1 MSRLW
6 VRLSAMITSVLFFVF
21 FLQFLAIVLDEG
33 PGPRGAGPDVAG
45 PGGAMEGQAIARHD
59 EDEPDKAEIKRRLLE
74 FFALSALVG
83 LAGGFLIGRVVSRPV
98 AELAKAAGRLG
109 SGELSARVEPKGA
122 KELRE
127 LALSF
132 NAMAEG
138 LEEAER
144 LRKNLLADLSHELRT
159 PLAVLDGSLRAALD
173 GVYPLDEAGIANLL
187 GQTGHLVRLVGE
199 LRELTL
205 AEAGK
210 LPLRL
215 EACELS
221 ELVRDCVQAL
231 EPLAADKALRLEC
244 RVPGPLVAAADPT
257 RVRQIL
263 FNLLGNAIRHSFPGG
278 LVAVEGGSG
287 DSPPAEGP
295 KAWLAV
301 VDSGEGL
308 LPEELARVFE
318 RFYRADSSRSRE
330 TGGSGLGLP
339 IALALAEAQGGSL
352 QAASAGRG
360 KGCTFT
366 LFLPMIHDPAQGRGR
381 SER

>member
-6 VRLSAMITSVLFFVF
+6 VRLSAMLAGVLFFVF

-33 PGPRGAGPDVAG
+33 PGPRGAGP
-45 PGGAMEGQAIARHD
+45 GGAEEGRAVVRHD
-59 EDEPDKAEIKRRLLE
+59 EGEAERAEIKRRLLE

-83 LAGGFLIGRVVSRPV
+83 LAGGFLVGRVVSRPV
-98 AELAKAAGRLG
+98 AEIAKAAGRLG
-109 SGELSARVEPKGA
+109 SGELSARVEPRGA

-132 NAMAEG
+132 NSMAEG
-138 LEEAER
+138 LEEAEC
-144 LRKNLLADLSHELRT
+144 LRKNLVADLSHELRT

-205 AEAGK
+205 AEAKK

-215 EACELS
+215 EACVLS
-221 ELVRDCVQAL
+221 ELAGDCVQAL
-231 EPLAADKALRLEC
+231 EPLAAEKSLRLEC
-244 RVPGPLVAAADPT
+244 RVPRPLVAAADPT

-263 FNLLGNAIRHSFPGG
+263 FNLLGTAIRHSFPGG
-278 LVAVEGGSG
+278 TIVVEGGSEA
-287 DSPPAEGP
+287 SEPQV
-295 KAWLAV
+295 WLAV
-301 VDSGEGL
+301 ADSGEGL

-318 RFYRADSSRSRE
+318 RFYRADPSRSRE

-352 QAASAGRG
+352 SAASAGRG
-360 KGCTFT
+360 RGCTFT
-366 LFLPMIHDPAQGRGR
+366 LRLPMIHAPAQGRGR
-381 SER
+381 SEP

>member
-6 VRLSAMITSVLFFVF
+6 VRLSAMIAGVLFFVF
-21 FLQFLAIVLDEG
+21 FLQFLAIVLE
-33 PGPRGAGPDVAG
+33 PRFEPRGAGQCGAG
-45 PGGAMEGQAIARHD
+45 EGPALVRHG
-59 EDEPDKAEIKRRLLE
+59 EDETEKAEIARRLID
-74 FFALSALVG
+74 FFALSAVVG

-98 AELAKAAGRLG
+98 AAIAKAAGRLG

-132 NAMAEG
+132 NAMAEA

-144 LRKNLLADLSHELRT
+144 VRKNLVADLSHELRT

-205 AEAGK
+205 AEAKK

-221 ELVRDCVQAL
+221 ELARDCVQAL
-231 EPLAADKALRLEC
+231 EPLASDKALRLEC
-244 RVPGPLVAAADPT
+244 RVPGPLVATADPL

-263 FNLLGNAIRHSFPGG
+263 FNLLGNAIRHSLPGG
-278 LVAVEGGSG
+278 TVLVEGGVETR
-287 DSPPAEGP
+287 AEGGRV
-295 KAWLAV
+295 ARLAV
-301 VDSGEGL
+301 VDEGEGL
-308 LPEELARVFE
+308 LPGELARVFE
-318 RFYRADSSRSRE
+318 RFYRADPSRSRE

-352 QAASAGRG
+352 AAASAGKG
-360 KGCTFT
+360 GGCTFT
-366 LFLPMIHDPAQGRGR
+366 LRLPIINDDGAHRAT
-381 SER
+381 E